1 MERAPVMGRTI
12 SFPDGTI
19 ELRLA
24 DMRSGPDDY
33 YDKQH
38 VNSNRIWVRRPDRH
52 WVLTGYRSYYKATIK
67 AESCSSAAEAYL
79 SLALMPA

>member
-1 MERAPVMGRTI
+1 MKNGRTI
-12 SFPDGTI
+12 QYHDGAI

-52 WVLTGYRSYYKATIK
+52 WVLTGYRSYHAATIK
-67 AESCSSAAEAYL
+67 AAKFGSAAETYL
-79 SLALMPA
+79 HLALLPA

>member
-1 MERAPVMGRTI
+1 MSRTI
-12 SFPDGTI
+12 NFPDGQI
-19 ELRLA
+19 ELRMA

-52 WVLTGYRSYYKATIK
+52 WVLTGYRSYHAATIK
-67 AESCSSAAEAYL
+67 AAKFGSAAEAYL
-79 SLALMPA
+79 HLALLPA

>member
-1 MERAPVMGRTI
+1 MANGRTI
-12 SFPDGTI
+12 QFPDGPI

-38 VNSNRIWVRRPDRH
+38 VNSNRIWVRCPDRH
-52 WVLTGYRSYYKATIK
+52 WVLTGYRSYHAATIK
-67 AESCSSAAEAYL
+67 ATQFGSAAEAYL
-79 SLALMPA
+79 HLALLPA